1 MNEQT
6 CIAFEDKE
14 VLPRGKGRSSV
25 LITKRDRALIARYY
39 FWTEI
44 KRRRYDDTLA
54 ILQNQEFFISERR
67 IENIIRESG
76 EYLDLLL
83 SKQAVVND
91 LKREYPSFNWSQNG

>member
-25 LITKRDRALIARYY
+25 LIAKRDRALVARYY

-44 KRRRYDDTLA
+44 KRRRFDDTLA

-76 EYLDLLL
+76 EYLDRLLFE
-83 SKQAVVND
+83 KTPAND
-91 LKREYPSFNWSQNG
+91 LRREYPSFNWSQNG

>member
-1 MNEQT
+1 MDKQT

-25 LITKRDRALIARYY
+25 LIIKRDRALVARYY

-67 IENIIRESG
+67 IENVIRESG
-76 EYLDLLL
+76 EYLDRLLL
-83 SKQAVVND
+83 KKAPVND
-91 LKREYPSFNWSQNG
+91 LRREYPSFNWS